1 MLVIKKV
8 QFFCLDSN
16 QCLALCIN
24 KWKMVI
30 ITVTLAAIP
39 RMQTKNFLKLSG
51 SILTWKN

>member
-16 QCLALCIN
+16 QCLALCIS
-24 KWKMVI
+24 KWKVVI